1 MWDAIITEWASL
13 IFRWLHVVAGIG
25 WIGSS
30 FYFIHLDLSLQ
41 PGKDL
46 PDGVAGEA
54 WQVHGGGFYRIMK
67 FLVAPAAMPDRLT
80 WFKWEA
86 YTTWLSGFMLVVIVY
101 YLDADLFLV
110 DKSVLDL
117 TPAQAALFSLLSLAL
132 AWGLY
137 EAACRSPVASHELAF
152 VIGGYVFLVG
162 LTYAF
167 THVLSGRGAFNQIG
181 AIIGTIMVANVFVV
195 IIPNQRKTVAA
206 LLAGHLPD
214 PHLGKVGKQ
223 RSVHN
228 NYLTLPVIVLMI
240 SNHYPLLFAT
250 RYNWVIVA
258 IILALGPVI
267 RHFFNS
273 RHAGRGSPWWVW
285 GVAAVGMAAIA
296 LLSAAGP
303 REVRTGE
310 ADGTGPGAS
319 FAEIERIVSTR
330 CSMCHAAEP
339 VWPSLAMAPKA
350 VRLDEAEH
358 IRRNARLIGR
368 NAAWSS
374 AMPPGNITEMTT
386 EERTAIAAWL
396 ANGAPAP

>member
-1 MWDAIITEWASL
+1 MWNSIIVDWASL
-13 IFRWLHVVAGIG
+13 IFRWLHVVAAIG

-41 PGKDL
+41 NRNDL
-46 PDGVAGEA
+46 PEGVGGEA

-67 FLVAPAAMPDRLT
+67 FLVAPKAMPDKLT

-86 YTTWLSGFMLVVIVY
+86 YATWLSGFMLVVVVY

-117 TPAQAALFSLLSLAL
+117 TATQAALFSLVSLVL
-132 AWGLY
+132 AWLLY
-137 EAACRSPVASHELAF
+137 EGACRSRIAEHELAF
-152 VIGGYVFLVG
+152 VIGGYAFLVG

-167 THVLSGRGAFNQIG
+167 TRVLSGRGAFNQIG
-181 AIIGTIMVANVFVV
+181 AIIGTIMVANVFLV
-195 IIPNQRKTVAA
+195 IIPNQKKTVAA
-206 LLAGHLPD
+206 LLAGDRPD
-214 PHLGKVGKQ
+214 PQLGKTGKQ

-250 RYNWVIVA
+250 RYNWLIVA
-258 IILALGPVI
+258 IVLALGPVI

-273 RHAGRGSPWWVW
+273 RHAGQGSPWWVW
-285 GVAAVGMAAIA
+285 GVAAAGMGAIA

-303 REVRTGE
+303 REAKTGE
-310 ADGTGPGAS
+310 AGGAT
-319 FAEIERIVSTR
+319 FAQVEPIVRTR

-339 VWPSLAMAPKA
+339 VWPTLAMAPKA
-350 VRLDEAEH
+350 IRLDDADH

-374 AMPPGNITEMTT
+374 AMPPGNITEMTGS
-386 EERTAIAAWL
+386 ERAVIAAWL
-396 ANGAPAP
+396 AAGAPAR